1 MPPSSDAAGCG
12 VTAPTT
18 APTSRWASGCTDDQ
32 VRYLSRSSSKP
43 PSYLI
48 PGGPLLPLYDA
59 LAKDSNI
66 RLVLVKH
73 EQAAAYDA
81 FTYARVTGDL
91 RRVSQD
97 EWIDFGAVLN
107 QPQTSTERALQ
118 AMVAAKLDSFDVVT
132 LILEIEQRFPPVT
145 LSDKSAE
152 RLRTLRE
159 VAAHIDVEMKR
170 V

>member
-1 MPPSSDAAGCG
+1 M
-12 VTAPTT
+12 
-18 APTSRWASGCTDDQ
+18 
-32 VRYLSRSSSKP
+32 
-43 PSYLI
+43 
-48 PGGPLLPLYDA
+48 
-59 LAKDSNI
+59 
-66 RLVLVKH
+66 KH